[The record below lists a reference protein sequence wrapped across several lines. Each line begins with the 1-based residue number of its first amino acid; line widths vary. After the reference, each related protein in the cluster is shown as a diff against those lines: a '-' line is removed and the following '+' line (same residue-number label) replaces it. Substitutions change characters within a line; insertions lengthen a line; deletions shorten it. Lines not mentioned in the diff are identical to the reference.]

1 MTEEEM
7 LKKFEEVTA
16 MTVAE
21 QAKCFLREFINEF
34 ANPAEGGD
42 TFEDVLNLCDEYTQY
57 TDEKDRNKMTELDEV
72 KFHLFLEKR
81 GETQTIVEVRDKMR
95 TIDLDSNLQISFMEY
110 CLFKYTHT
118 LAELFA
124 EKPGTNAAL
133 LALLDEAIALHEAV
147 LKARQEEEDKIA
159 DLTTKSKGTGVSG
172 MRAKAELEQMR
183 VRSQTGQNMAE
194 VRSAFKKRQAEKA
207 LKNSDPMAEEMKKLA
222 IKKKSEADAAQL
234 KRNESK
240 KRLAAK
246 AAAFGN

>member
-1 MTEEEM
+1 
-7 LKKFEEVTA
+7 LV
-16 MTVAE
+16 
-21 QAKCFLREFINEF
+21 LGIF
-34 ANPAEGGD
+34 AS
-42 TFEDVLNLCDEYTQY
+42 
-57 TDEKDRNKMTELDEV
+57 
-72 KFHLFLEKR
+72 LFR
-81 GETQTIVEVRDKMR
+81 
-95 TIDLDSNLQISFMEY
+95 
-110 CLFKYTHT
+110 YTHT
-118 LAELFA
+118 LVELFA

-133 LALLDEAIALHEAV
+133 LQLLDEAIALHEAV

-159 DLTTKSKGTGVSG
+159 DLTTKSKGSGVSG

-207 LKNSDPMAEEMKKLA
+207 LKNSDPMAEEMKKLE

-234 KRNESK
+234 KRAESK